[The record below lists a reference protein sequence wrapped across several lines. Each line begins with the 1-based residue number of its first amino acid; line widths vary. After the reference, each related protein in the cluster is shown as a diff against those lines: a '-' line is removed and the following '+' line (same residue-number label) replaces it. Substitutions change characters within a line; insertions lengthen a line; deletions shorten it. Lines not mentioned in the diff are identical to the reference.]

1 MERTEADDTIDLGL
15 KEEVLSALKDMKLED
30 DIITYNGREELVKES
45 VSKKRK
51 R

>member
-1 MERTEADDTIDLGL
+1 MGRTEADDTIDLGL

-30 DIITYNGREELVKES
+30 DIITYNGWEEFIVER